1 MKHLHSA
8 TLALA
13 VLLLPSTSLAQRP
26 DRPDRAGPR
35 EELPR
40 GLQLR
45 AEGAFEGYTLF
56 TPLQSTSTYLID
68 LDGEVVHEWP
78 SEYRP
83 GNAVYLLENGHLLRC
98 CHVADNPIFRGGG
111 TGGRIQEQAWDGTVR
126 WDYSVSDEKGL
137 QHHDIEPLPN
147 GNVLVISY
155 EARTRQEAIDAGRDP
170 RMVGE
175 SGFWPDVIFEVKPIR
190 PDGGEIVWKWRAFDH
205 LIQDFDPDADNYGDV
220 TAHPERIDIN
230 ADHRSEPPMD
240 EESRRRQEEVLR
252 KMRELGYVGD
262 DEDEAEE
269 RSRRRRD
276 GRWSGS
282 DWLHTN
288 SVEYHAEY
296 DLILLS
302 VHSLSELWVID
313 HSTTT
318 KEAAGSEGGRFGRG
332 GDLLYRWGNPRTY
345 GAGGI
350 NDQRF
355 FRQHDARWVE
365 GEKAGELRVTIF
377 NNGTERPDGRY
388 SSVDE
393 IVLPFDPERGFTRE
407 AGKAFGPD
415 ELAWTWSTGDES
427 FFSSF
432 ISGAERLPG
441 GNTLICSNTQ
451 SRVFEVTGDGEIV
464 WDYYSPFGT
473 RRPERGDGRRGG
485 PPDPGGRDRG
495 PGGESP
501 GGRGPGGRGP
511 GGGGPSGIFRAARIA
526 PDYAGLAQLR
536 VEEE

>member
-1 MKHLHSA
+1 MNIMKHPISA
-8 TLALA
+8 SLVLA
-13 VLLLPSTSLAQRP
+13 VLLLPTSALAQRP
-26 DRPDRAGPR
+26 DRPGRSRPM
-35 EELPR
+35 EEQPR

-45 AEGAFEGYTLF
+45 AEGACEGYTLF

-68 LDGEVVHEWP
+68 LGGEVVHEWP

-83 GNAVYLLENGHLLRC
+83 GNAVYLLENGNLLRC
-98 CHVADNPIFRGGG
+98 CHVTDNPIFRSGG
-111 TGGRIQEQAWDGTVR
+111 TGGRIQEQAWDGTVL
-126 WDYSVSDEKGL
+126 WNYSISDEKGL

-170 RMVGE
+170 RVVDE
-175 SGFWPDVIFEVKPIR
+175 WGFWPDKIFEVKPIR
-190 PDGGEIVWKWRAFDH
+190 PDGGEVVWEWRAFDH
-205 LIQDFDPDADNYGDV
+205 LVQDFDPDASGHGDV

-240 EESRRRQEEVLR
+240 EEVRRRQEEVLK

-262 DEDEAEE
+262 DDGEEEE
-269 RSRRRRD
+269 RNRRRRD
-276 GRWSGS
+276 GRRISS

-288 SVEYHAEY
+288 SVDYHAQH

-332 GDLLYRWGNPRTY
+332 GDLLYRWGNPRNY
-345 GAGGI
+345 GAGGST
-350 NDQRF
+350 DQKL

-365 GEKAGELRVTIF
+365 SEKAGELRVTIF

-388 SSVDE
+388 SSIDE
-393 IVLPFDPERGFTRE
+393 IVLPFDPEQGFTRE

-415 ELAWTWSTGDES
+415 EVTWTYTTGDES

-441 GNTLICSNTQ
+441 GNTLICSGAQ

-464 WDYYSPFGT
+464 WDYYCSFGT
-473 RRPERGDGRRGG
+473 ERSEPGGERRGAPDGG
-485 PPDPGGRDRG
+485 PPPPGPPGRDRG
-495 PGGESP
+495 PGAG
-501 GGRGPGGRGP
+501 GPGRR
-511 GGGGPSGIFRAARIA
+511 GPSGLFRAERIA
-526 PDYAGLAQLR
+526 PDYPGLATLE
-536 VEEE
+536 VDGE